1 MLELRSRLRRID
13 SDYLVTKQFIKVKF
27 NDFTSTTVER
37 QLSKGLPQQS
47 FEDLLTQALERSER
61 PVRLLGLGVRFVDTR
76 QQEIGLQL
84 DFFN

>member
-1 MLELRSRLRRID
+1 MAGYVVSHYFD
-13 SDYLVTKQFIKVKF
+13 KVKC

-37 QLSKGLPQQS
+37 QLSKGMSQQS
-47 FEDLLTQALERSER
+47 FEDLLVQALARGGR

-84 DFFN
+84 DFFD

>member
-1 MLELRSRLRRID
+1 M
-13 SDYLVTKQFIKVKF
+13 T
-27 NDFTSTTVER
+27 FTSTTVER

-47 FEDLLTQALERSER
+47 FEDLLIQALERSGR

-84 DFFN
+84 DFFD